1 MTEDIDKYVEETPE
15 EREAGRKLMRNVVSL
30 IEQVY
35 AAETE
40 EEAEA
45 IIAEFDE
52 RMKNDG

>member
-1 MTEDIDKYVEETPE
+1 MDEDDYVEETPE
-15 EREAGRKLMRNVVSL
+15 EREAGRKFMRDIESL

-45 IIAEFDE
+45 ILDEFE
-52 RMKNDG
+52 KARKT

>member
-1 MTEDIDKYVEETPE
+1 MDIDKYVEETPE

>member
-1 MTEDIDKYVEETPE
+1 MDIDKYVEETPE
-15 EREAGRKLMRNVVSL
+15 EREAGRKFMQNIVTL

-45 IIAEFDE
+45 ILDEFD
-52 RMKNDG
+52 RKVKNDG

>member
-1 MTEDIDKYVEETPE
+1 MDVDKYVEETPE
-15 EREAGRKLMRNVVSL
+15 EREAGRKFMQNVVSL

-40 EEAEA
+40 EEAHA
-45 IIAEFDE
+45 ILDEFDE